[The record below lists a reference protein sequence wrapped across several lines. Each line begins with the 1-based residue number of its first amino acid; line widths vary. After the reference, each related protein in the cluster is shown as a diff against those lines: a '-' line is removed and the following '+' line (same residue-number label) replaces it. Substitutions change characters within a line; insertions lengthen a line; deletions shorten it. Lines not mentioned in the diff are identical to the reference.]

1 MNSLILGL
9 LAEDVRVRLTEFCL
23 IEAVTE
29 FLASLSDLF
38 LDFLL
43 DFAEIILDKVIGTIS
58 LLGILIIYKRV
69 IESSHMS

>member
-9 LAEDVRVRLTEFCL
+9 LAEDVRVCLTEFCL

-43 DFAEIILDKVIGTIS
+43 DFAEIILDKVIGTLS